1 MDTNET
7 RRFLSQARALGL
19 ERTPKIDEAAV
30 DAWQRALRDFS
41 AEDAET
47 ALDAYQGSEFGMR
60 WPSPQALRA
69 ALQTARQLQP
79 RRERQGCPRCRG
91 GARTAIQRIR
101 RANGAVEMREKIVAC
116 SCQDGVVLAM
126 GGVETG
132 EQVLARC
139 SNTPGARTFLTGSP
153 NRACQDDTNPDSP
166 WFTVPSPEELYGPQE
181 GYRLRVVA
189 LGLEPMSAGAQGYL
203 SRAIAK

>member
-7 RRFLSQARALGL
+7 RRFLAQARALGL
-19 ERTPKIDEAAV
+19 ERTPKIDEAAI

-41 AEDAET
+41 AEDAEA
-47 ALDAYQGSEFGMR
+47 ALDAYQGSEFGAR

-101 RANGAVEMREKIVAC
+101 LGESVEVREKIVAC

-126 GGVETG
+126 GGIETG
-132 EQVLARC
+132 EQALARC
-139 SNTPGARTFLTGSP
+139 SGTPGTRTFLTGSS

-166 WFTVPSPEELYGPQE
+166 WFAVPSPEELHGPKE
-181 GYRLRVVA
+181 GHRLRMIA
-189 LGLEPMSAGAQGYL
+189 LGLAPMSGGASEYL
-203 SRAIAK
+203 SRAIA

>member
-1 MDTNET
+1 MDANET
-7 RRFLSQARALGL
+7 RRFLGQARALGL
-19 ERTPKIDEAAV
+19 ERTPKIDEAAI
-30 DAWQRALRDFS
+30 DAWQRALRDLTV
-41 AEDAET
+41 EDAEA
-47 ALDAYQGSEFGMR
+47 ALDAYQGSEFGGR

-101 RANGAVEMREKIVAC
+101 RPNGVEMRERVVAC
-116 SCQDGVVLAM
+116 SCQDGIVLAM

-139 SNTPGARTFLTGSP
+139 SGTPGAKIFLTGSP
-153 NRACQDDTNPDSP
+153 NRACQDDINPDSP
-166 WFTVPSPEELYGPQE
+166 WFTVPSPEELYGPKE
-181 GYRLRVVA
+181 GHRLRLVA
-189 LGLEPMSAGAQGYL
+189 LGLEPMSLGARDYL